1 MLRLELAKWAD
12 GSVRLTHWNSDT
24 GEDTVIIL
32 VKGKKPLI
40 SQDYDCGEEILLV
53 CDDLSDF
60 LIGLLE
66 ERG

>member
-1 MLRLELAKWAD
+1 MLRLELEKWAD
-12 GSVRLTHWNSDT
+12 GSIRLTHWDLAT
-24 GEDTVIIL
+24 GEDTVIVLI
-32 VKGKKPLI
+32 KGKKPLI
-40 SQDYDCGEEILLV
+40 SQGYDCGEEILLV